1 MIRNTIPQTPYCPPN
16 RQYVLRCVRMARPL
30 FVRAPHVSLAQGP
43 WGHLL
48 QVPDQGP
55 HLDPPPPRL
64 GPLQTSLAL
73 IPGTV
78 TAALSMVLVRSQAHE
93 YPHRAAT
100 EAPPKLP
107 PEKWEIRKNGVGG
120 MGVVGGTQG
129 KVGEMGEQWWTARGP
144 PASPTDG
151 LVRQHVVV
159 NSTPRP

>member
-78 TAALSMVLVRSQAHE
+78 TAALSMVLVRSQVNIAT
-93 YPHRAAT
+93 PAAMT
-100 EAPPKLP
+100 SPTATTATGALESKST
-107 PEKWEIRKNGVGG
+107 
-120 MGVVGGTQG
+120 GGTACSSQDG
-129 KVGEMGEQWWTARGP
+129 GP
-144 PASPTDG
+144 LRHDP
-151 LVRQHVVV
+151 
-159 NSTPRP
+159 